1 MASYKKREGIK
12 ELNPKPRFDEIFW
25 KGVANMEKNND
36 NEKGLYQKYIISK
49 ANGKPLDPNFYAIV
63 LRIDG
68 GRYVDACRNGALA
81 FAAEVRSLNEQLAH
95 DIYQKVYE
103 LIREEVRRNQPE

>member
-1 MASYKKREGIK
+1 
-12 ELNPKPRFDEIFW
+12 
-25 KGVANMEKNND
+25 MEKNND

-95 DIYQKVYE
+95 DIYYKVYE
-103 LIREEVRRNQPE
+103 LIREEVRRNQPSSPK